1 MQILVE
7 KLTSVELAR
16 LACQFTTHRHESSTI
31 SLHDLYACE
40 HSPIRTQI
48 FLVHMIEIPNFVSV
62 HFVRHRIGVEHFVQ
76 THREDRGANFVADR
90 NTPVNHLMLLN
101 AQALIQ
107 LARKR
112 LCFKASAK
120 THETMNLI
128 HVEICSLDPD
138 LASFMNPECVYRSG
152 VCYERKTCGFI
163 PGTIH
168 YKEHFNYERRRKN

>member
-1 MQILVE
+1 MQIIVE

-48 FLVHMIEIPNFVSV
+48 FLVHMIEIPNAVSV
-62 HFVRHRIGVEHFVQ
+62 HFVRHKIGVEHFVQ
-76 THREDRGANFVADR
+76 THREDRGANFIADR

-112 LCFKASAK
+112 LCFKALEK
-120 THETMNLI
+120 TREVMNLI
-128 HVEICSLDPD
+128 RSNVSSIDPD

-152 VCYERKTCGFI
+152 VCYERKICGMM

-168 YKEHFNYERRRKN
+168 YTEHFKHDRRRKN

>member
-1 MQILVE
+1 MQIIVE
-7 KLTSVELAR
+7 KLTNLGLAR

-48 FLVHMIEIPNFVSV
+48 FLVHMLEIPNFVSV
-62 HFVRHRIGVEHFVQ
+62 HFVRHKIGVEHFVQ
-76 THREDRGANFVADR
+76 THREDRGANFTADR

-120 THETMNLI
+120 TRNVMNLI

-152 VCYERKTCGFI
+152 VCYERKPCGMM

-168 YKEHFNYERRRKN
+168 YKEHFKHERRRKN

>member
-16 LACQFTTHRHESSTI
+16 LACQFTKHRHEASKI
-31 SLHDLYACE
+31 ALHDLYACE

-48 FLVHMIEIPNFVSV
+48 FLVHMIEIPNAVSV
-62 HFVRHRIGVEHFVQ
+62 HFVRHKIGVEHFVQ
-76 THREDRGANFVADR
+76 THREDRGANFIADR

-112 LCFKASAK
+112 LCFKALKK
-120 THETMNLI
+120 TREVMNLI
-128 HVEICSLDPD
+128 HIEICSIDPD

-152 VCYERKTCGFI
+152 VCYEGKMCGMM

-168 YKEHFNYERRRKN
+168 YKEHFKHDRRRKN

>member
-1 MQILVE
+1 MKILVE
-7 KLTSVELAR
+7 KLTNLGLAR
-16 LACQFTTHRHESSTI
+16 LECQFTTHSHEASTI

-48 FLVHMIEIPNFVSV
+48 FLVHMLEIPNFVSV
-62 HFVRHRIGVEHFVQ
+62 HFVRHKIGVEHFVQ

-112 LCFKASAK
+112 LCFKPSAK
-120 THETMNLI
+120 THKIMTLI
-128 HVEICSLDPD
+128 HAEVSSVDPD

-152 VCYERKTCGFI
+152 VCYERKPCGMM